1 MQEERDLVV
10 CAIKDVA
17 GNVKSGIPSV
27 TALFLGS
34 LMRAVSEDEA
44 RASNRTIRRRERR
57 KGVTVDFEKKSS
69 IRALGKPFW
78 LGLAVLLCSFPGW
91 SQQPPMDQ
99 KANSAFTDSQRTE
112 ASAGGQ
118 QNAEQRPGS
127 ISGKVVDQSGVE
139 IEGAVVT
146 LKREGESSE
155 MKAPSNGDGL
165 FAFTDVPPGPFQLTI
180 SSEGLAS
187 QEFSGTLESGETL
200 VTPLIMLVVPTQVTE
215 VVVGLT
221 REELADVQIKEEEK
235 QRVLGIVPNF
245 YLSYDHDAAPLRAKH
260 KFELAWKSA
269 SDPVTLVGVGFMAG
283 IDQAADRW
291 GAYGQGAEGYA
302 KRYGATYAN
311 VFVSTFVGGAVM
323 PSLLKQDPRYFYK
336 GTGSRRSRIAY
347 ALASSVICKGDNG
360 RWQPNYS
367 NVIGSFAGAGMQVA
381 YLPANDRR
389 GSGFVVSSALIRLGE
404 TSLAGV
410 LQEFVFSKLTPN
422 RPRRSAS
429 QP

>member
-1 MQEERDLVV
+1 MRRSILV
-10 CAIKDVA
+10 
-17 GNVKSGIPSV
+17 
-27 TALFLGS
+27 
-34 LMRAVSEDEA
+34 
-44 RASNRTIRRRERR
+44 
-57 KGVTVDFEKKSS
+57 
-69 IRALGKPFW
+69 LGKPFW
-78 LGLAVLLCSFPGW
+78 LAVAVLLCSFAGW
-91 SQQPPMDQ
+91 SQQAPLDQ
-99 KANSAFTDSQRTE
+99 RAASALADPQDTQ

-118 QNAEQRPGS
+118 QYTQQQAGS
-127 ISGKVVDQSGVE
+127 ISGRVIDQSGTD
-139 IEGAVVT
+139 IAGAVVT
-146 LKREGESSE
+146 LKREGQSSE
-155 MKAPSNGDGL
+155 LEATSNGDGL
-165 FAFTDVPPGPFQLTI
+165 FAFTDVPPGPFQLTV

-187 QEFSGTLESGETL
+187 QEFSGTLQSGEPF
-200 VTPLIMLVVPTQVTE
+200 VTPLIMLVIPTQVTE
-215 VVVGLT
+215 VVVRLT
-221 REELADVQIKEEEK
+221 QEELADVQIKEQEK

-245 YLSYDHDAAPLRAKH
+245 YVSYEPNAAPLSAKH

-269 SDPVTLVGVGFMAG
+269 SDPVALAGVGFMAG

-311 VFVSTFVGGAVM
+311 VFTSTFIGGAVM

-336 GTGSRRSRIAY
+336 GTGSRKSRILY
-347 ALASSVICKGDNG
+347 ALASSVMCKGDNG

-367 NVIGSFAGAGMQVA
+367 NVIGSFAGAGMQA
-381 YLPANDRR
+381 LYLPANDRR

-429 QP
+429 EP